1 MTENSFIIKDQAEF
15 AKELLPLYFKHNN
28 MASFV
33 RQLNMYGFRKV
44 TNVTRPSLKKESD
57 EIEFYHPCFT
67 KQRKELLSYIKR
79 KTSSSSMKSGE
90 TISNSS
96 GTIQDI
102 LDDVKVLQVR
112 QESVNS
118 LLSAMTQENEALW
131 REIAFLR
138 QKHAKQQQIVAK
150 LIQFLLTIVQP
161 TSNRRKI
168 VKRNLPLMIQEGKV
182 VDDHQLVSQKKQKRD
197 DNLPEKQSLTIR
209 DVTDHLDNENLFSS
223 PTNEAS
229 CSSSS
234 QTKNAESSPVEFV
247 DGAMSSIFDTN
258 VNPTATLEKLN
269 ILEPLQSPDDLINPN
284 QVDSQLLEI
293 LHPET
298 LVTEKTNADDSI
310 KKMLSESPL
319 VASGDKPVDN
329 VKIADSL
336 PSETKVVSNMSKE
349 IAKSEEVAA
358 SSLESIPKIEN
369 LSKSSFTEH
378 LDHVDNELNWLY
390 NQLSEEQIN
399 LDPSDLLSLFDADDQ
414 AAGNAWTLDRL
425 PEYQS
430 GDIPT
435 GSQPTSCPSLEAELW
450 EDDFVPEVL

>member
-1 MTENSFIIKDQAEF
+1 
-15 AKELLPLYFKHNN
+15 

-44 TNVTRPSLKKESD
+44 TNVTRSSLKKEND

-79 KTSSSSMKSGE
+79 KTSSSNMKSGE

-96 GTIQDI
+96 DTIQDI
-102 LDDVKVLQVR
+102 LNDVKVLQVR

-150 LIQFLLTIVQP
+150 LIQFLLTVIQP

-168 VKRNLPLMIQEGKV
+168 VKRSLPLMIQEGKE
-182 VDDHQLVSQKKQKRD
+182 VDDDQLVSQKKQKRD
-197 DNLPEKQSLTIR
+197 DNLPEKQCLTIR
-209 DVTDHLDNENLFSS
+209 DVTDHLDNENLLSS

-234 QTKNAESSPVEFV
+234 QTKNAESSVEFV
-247 DGAMSSIFDTN
+247 DSAMSSIFDTN
-258 VNPTATLEKLN
+258 VNPTATLEELN
-269 ILEPLQSPDDLINPN
+269 ILEPLQSPDSLINPN

-293 LHPET
+293 LHPEN
-298 LVTEKTNADDSI
+298 LVTKKTNADQ
-310 KKMLSESPL
+310 KMLSESPSM
-319 VASGDKPVDN
+319 ASGDTLIDN

-336 PSETKVVSNMSKE
+336 PSETKVMPNKSTE

-390 NQLSEEQIN
+390 NQLSGEQIN
-399 LDPSDLLSLFDADDQ
+399 LDPSDLLSLFDTDDQ
-414 AAGNAWTLDRL
+414 AAGNAWTLDCL
-425 PEYQS
+425 PEYPS
-430 GDIPT
+430 GDMPT
-435 GSQPTSCPSLEAELW
+435 GSQPTSYPSLEAELW
-450 EDDFVPEVL
+450 EEDFVPEAL